1 MKKLILILSLIL
13 FTGVIFGQVLPRGT
27 MVGTHTLTVTLQPGV
42 TMEQFMDF
50 LINTYVPENNKLDP
64 DWQVYLVKG
73 IRGNIN
79 TNSIGLIH
87 IFKSDKIRDKY
98 INPDGSYTELGNSFN
113 EKFKPVLDELNKLGT
128 FTSQWT
134 DWEVL

>member
-13 FTGVIFGQVLPRGT
+13 FTGVIFGQALPKGT
-27 MVGTHTLTVTLQPGV
+27 MVGTHTLTVTLQPGA

-50 LINTYVPENNKLDP
+50 LINTFVPEFNKVDP
-64 DWQVYLVKG
+64 DWQAYLVKG

-79 TNSIGLIH
+79 TNSIGVIH

-98 INPDGSYTELGNSFN
+98 INPDGSYTELGNSRN
-113 EKFKPVLDELNKLGT
+113 EKLKPIQDELNKLGSCT
-128 FTSQWT
+128 TQWT
-134 DWEVL
+134 DWEVQ